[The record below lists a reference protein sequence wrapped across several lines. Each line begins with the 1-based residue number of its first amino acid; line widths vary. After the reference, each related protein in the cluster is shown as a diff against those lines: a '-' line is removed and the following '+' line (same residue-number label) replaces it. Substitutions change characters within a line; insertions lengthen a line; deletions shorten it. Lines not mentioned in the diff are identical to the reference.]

1 MASMSIAPINS
12 LTQVLLVLINLAA
25 AGLALSTLYRVFSSR
40 HALLSETLTEESRR
54 LLWKV
59 VFFIIFPLSNLLKMY
74 GTQSI
79 VRALGGDARITSFG
93 FYYYT
98 FDLETAL
105 SSQSKTV
112 LAALSGELVLFAF
125 LLALLP
131 VFLLRPNPLFSTLL
145 GYSLVFL
152 TGYNLT
158 CNQIFS
164 ALGLTFG
171 PWSVVDFDADFAG
184 EDFWVLGLSFVVL
197 LMVVIVAGAKPT
209 RNWFSQLSRPVANQR
224 LQEAVASIAGESKK
238 IIADS
243 PALICRLA
251 HLYHLA
257 GLTKESKEHL
267 KMLNRRYES
276 SIYTAFLN
284 ATLAYHLKKF
294 DYAREKFVFMANHPE
309 LSGEKKLK
317 ADFLAAAS
325 CASFAQGK
333 ARSAFRL
340 CLKALQAD
348 RNCLL
353 AQLIKVDTLLATG
366 KFSRLEMENDSR
378 VLFEVDPQKA
388 LDEIVPLD
396 FNKTFDAIA
405 RIDGQIS
412 VELAQ
417 K

>member
-1 MASMSIAPINS
+1 MASMSITPINS
-12 LTQVLLVLINLAA
+12 LTQVFLVLINLVA
-25 AGLALSTLYRVFSSR
+25 AGLALTTLYRVFVSR
-40 HALLSETLTEESRR
+40 HSLLSETLTEESRR

-59 VFFIIFPLSNLLKMY
+59 VFFVIFPLSNLLKML

-79 VRALGGDARITSFG
+79 VRALGGDARVTNFG

-98 FDLETAL
+98 FDLEAAL
-105 SSQSKTV
+105 WSQSKTV
-112 LAALSGELVLFAF
+112 LAAISGEMVLFAF
-125 LLALLP
+125 LAALLP

-171 PWSVVDFDADFAG
+171 PWSIIDFDTKFGG
-184 EDFWVLGLSFVVL
+184 EDFWVLGLSVSVL
-197 LMVVIVAGAKPT
+197 SVLMFVAGAKPT

-224 LQEAVASIAGESKK
+224 LQEAVALIRQEKN
-238 IIADS
+238 IADS

-257 GLTKESKEHL
+257 GLTKESKAHL
-267 KMLNRRYES
+267 KMLNRRYKS

-405 RIDGQIS
+405 RIDGQVS

>member
-1 MASMSIAPINS
+1 MS
-12 LTQVLLVLINLAA
+12 LVAT
-25 AGLALSTLYRVFSSR
+25 GLALSTLYRVFSAR
-40 HALLSETLTEESRR
+40 HALLSESLSEENRR

-59 VFFIIFPLSNLLKMY
+59 VFFVIFPLSNLLKMY
-74 GTQSI
+74 GTQSV
-79 VRALGGDARITSFG
+79 VRALGGDACLKNFG

-98 FDLETAL
+98 FDFEAAQWTT
-105 SSQSKTV
+105 SKTL

-131 VFLLRPNPLFSTLL
+131 IFLLRPNPLFSTLL
-145 GYSLVFL
+145 GYSIVFL

-171 PWSVVDFDADFAG
+171 PWSIIDFDTHFG
-184 EDFWVLGLSFVVL
+184 REDFWVLGINAAILLVL
-197 LMVVIVAGAKPT
+197 VFVAGAKPV
-209 RNWFSQLSRPVANQR
+209 RNWFSQLSRPLANQR
-224 LQEAVASIAGESKK
+224 LQEAVASFAAEKR
-238 IIADS
+238 IADS
-243 PALICRLA
+243 PELICRLA

-284 ATLAYHLKKF
+284 ATLAYHLKNF

-309 LSGEKKLK
+309 LAHEKKLQ

-396 FNKTFDAIA
+396 FNKTFDAIS
-405 RIDGQIS
+405 RINQFK
-412 VELAQ
+412 ERL
-417 K
+417 